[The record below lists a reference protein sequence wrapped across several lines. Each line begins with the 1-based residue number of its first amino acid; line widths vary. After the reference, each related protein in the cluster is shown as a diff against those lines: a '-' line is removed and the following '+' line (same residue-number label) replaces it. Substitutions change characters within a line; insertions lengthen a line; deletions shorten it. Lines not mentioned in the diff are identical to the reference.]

1 MSGVRL
7 LVSALL
13 VHSEQA
19 PIFTPV
25 ALVVLGGDLPLGLPL
40 IKELEN
46 KGYIVITSVT
56 MPHAVTEIES
66 QCNGYVRAL
75 ILDPYEVCSPKL

>member
-1 MSGVRL
+1 MSGARL
-7 LVSALL
+7 LVSAR
-13 VHSEQA
+13 VVCSEQE
-19 PIFTPV
+19 PIFTTV

-40 IKELEN
+40 IKELEA

-56 MPHAVTEIES
+56 TPHAVTEIES

-75 ILDPYEVCSPKL
+75 ILDPYEVRSPKL